1 MSINKLIKALIFSSL
16 TMIILLSL
24 GTWQLERLRWKS
36 HIISNINKQI
46 SLSPREINASVI
58 NDIKNYNYRR
68 IKLEGTY
75 IYNKNITIY
84 SKVLNGKVGRHLIIP
99 FKTKFG
105 YILINKGFIPKDY
118 NIDLAFAEKAKNISI
133 NGIVK
138 FQQKINYFTPKN
150 NLITNEWYY
159 INLDEISKFLNI
171 PLLGFYLIEE
181 DNPKE
186 RYPVGSQ
193 YNLKVPNDHLQY
205 AITWF
210 SLAIALSIFMHLLW
224 RKNVN

>member
-16 TMIILLSL
+16 AMIILLSL

-36 HIISNINKQI
+36 HIISTMNKHI
-46 SLSPREINASVI
+46 SLSPKEINASVI

-138 FQQKINYFTPKN
+138 FQQNINYFTPKN

-171 PLLGFYLIEE
+171 PLMDFYLIEE

>member
-36 HIISNINKQI
+36 HIISTMNKHI
-46 SLSPREINASVI
+46 SLSPKEINASVI

-159 INLDEISKFLNI
+159 INLDEIGKFLNI
-171 PLLGFYLIEE
+171 PLMDFYLIEE

>member
-1 MSINKLIKALIFSSL
+1 MSINKLIKALIFSL
-16 TMIILLSL
+16 LAMIILLSL

-36 HIISNINKQI
+36 HIISTINKQI

-118 NIDLAFAEKAKNISI
+118 NINVAFAENAKNISI

-171 PLLGFYLIEE
+171 PLMDFYLIEE

>member
-16 TMIILLSL
+16 AMIILLSL

-36 HIISNINKQI
+36 HIISTINKQI

-118 NIDLAFAEKAKNISI
+118 NINVAFAENAKNISI

>member
-16 TMIILLSL
+16 AMIILLSL

-36 HIISNINKQI
+36 HIISTMNKHI
-46 SLSPREINASVI
+46 SLSPREINASVM

-118 NIDLAFAEKAKNISI
+118 NIDVAFAEKAKNISI

-171 PLLGFYLIEE
+171 PLMDFYLIEE

>member
-16 TMIILLSL
+16 AMIILLSL

-118 NIDLAFAEKAKNISI
+118 NIDVAFAEKAKNISI

>member
-36 HIISNINKQI
+36 HIISTMNKHI
-46 SLSPREINASVI
+46 SLSPKEINASVI

-68 IKLEGTY
+68 VKLEGTY

-84 SKVLNGKVGRHLIIP
+84 SKVLNGKVGRHLLIP

-105 YILINKGFIPKDY
+105 HILVNKGFIPKGY

-159 INLDEISKFLNI
+159 INLDEIGKFLNI
-171 PLLGFYLIEE
+171 PLMDFYLIEE
-181 DNPKE
+181 DNPME

>member
-16 TMIILLSL
+16 AMIILLSL

-36 HIISNINKQI
+36 HIISTMNKHI
-46 SLSPREINASVI
+46 SLSPREINASVM

-118 NIDLAFAEKAKNISI
+118 NIDVAFAEKAKNISI

-138 FQQKINYFTPKN
+138 FQQNINYFTPKN

-171 PLLGFYLIEE
+171 PLMDFYLIEE

>member
-36 HIISNINKQI
+36 HIISTMNKHI
-46 SLSPREINASVI
+46 SLSPKEINASVI

-159 INLDEISKFLNI
+159 INLDEIGKFLNI
-171 PLLGFYLIEE
+171 PLMDFYLIEE

-224 RKNVN
+224 RNNVN

>member
-1 MSINKLIKALIFSSL
+1 MSINKLIKALIFSL
-16 TMIILLSL
+16 LAMTILLSL

-36 HIISNINKQI
+36 LIISTMNKHI

-159 INLDEISKFLNI
+159 INLDEIGKFLNI
-171 PLLGFYLIEE
+171 PLMDFYLIEE

>member
-16 TMIILLSL
+16 AMIILLSL

-36 HIISNINKQI
+36 HIISTINKQI

-118 NIDLAFAEKAKNISI
+118 NIDVAFAENAKNISI

>member
-36 HIISNINKQI
+36 HIISTMNKHI
-46 SLSPREINASVI
+46 SLSPKEINASVI

-75 IYNKNITIY
+75 LYNKYITIY
-84 SKVLNGKVGRHLIIP
+84 SKVLNGRVGRHLIIP

-159 INLDEISKFLNI
+159 INLDEIGKFLNI
-171 PLLGFYLIEE
+171 PLMDFYLIEE

-210 SLAIALSIFMHLLW
+210 SLAIALYIFMHLLW

>member
-1 MSINKLIKALIFSSL
+1 MSINKLIKALIFSL
-16 TMIILLSL
+16 LAMIILLSL

-159 INLDEISKFLNI
+159 INLDEIGKFLNI
-171 PLLGFYLIEE
+171 PLMDFYLIEE

>member
-36 HIISNINKQI
+36 HIISTMNKHI
-46 SLSPREINASVI
+46 SLSPKEINASVI

>member
-1 MSINKLIKALIFSSL
+1 MSINKLIKALIFSL
-16 TMIILLSL
+16 LAMIILLSL

-118 NIDLAFAEKAKNISI
+118 NIDVAFAENAKNISI

>member
-16 TMIILLSL
+16 AMIILLSL

-36 HIISNINKQI
+36 HIISTINKQI

-118 NIDLAFAEKAKNISI
+118 NINVAFAENAKNISI

-159 INLDEISKFLNI
+159 INIDEISKFLNI

>member
-1 MSINKLIKALIFSSL
+1 MSINKLIKALIFSL
-16 TMIILLSL
+16 LAMIILLSL

-36 HIISNINKQI
+36 HIISTMNKHI
-46 SLSPREINASVI
+46 SLSPKEINASVI

-105 YILINKGFIPKDY
+105 YILINKGFIPKDS

-159 INLDEISKFLNI
+159 INLDEIGKFLNI
-171 PLLGFYLIEE
+171 PLMDFYLIEE

-224 RKNVN
+224 RNNVN

>member
-16 TMIILLSL
+16 AMIILLSL

-36 HIISNINKQI
+36 HIISTINKQI

-68 IKLEGTY
+68 IKLEGSY

-118 NIDLAFAEKAKNISI
+118 NIDVAFAENAKNISI

-159 INLDEISKFLNI
+159 INIDEISKFLNI